1 MTQPQADLFDL
12 YRAGLKSAADLM
24 KASLESAERL
34 QNQQLVA
41 INELSRTVS
50 FWSDFWMSATTLPNA
65 AKGAPEA
72 KRAKA

>member
-1 MTQPQADLFDL
+1 MTQPQADLFVL

-34 QNQQLVA
+34 QNQQIVA

-50 FWSDFWMSATTLPNA
+50 FWSDFWMSATTPPNA
-65 AKGAPEA
+65 AKGAEEA